1 MMLYVLQYFAI
12 SLGVF
17 VKLFTIPFTQ
27 ESEPVDTFDWIQ
39 FRMESRQEHQLC
51 SFQCNTL
58 LEQCQALF
66 EILFFLQHLYQL
78 VMFFSLRKK
87 LIEKHCQRHNGPES

>member
-1 MMLYVLQYFAI
+1 
-12 SLGVF
+12 
-17 VKLFTIPFTQ
+17 
-27 ESEPVDTFDWIQ
+27 
-39 FRMESRQEHQLC
+39 MESGQEHQLC

-87 LIEKHCQRHNGPES
+87 NPEMSTVSENTAQSFVEIKNIDIFETL